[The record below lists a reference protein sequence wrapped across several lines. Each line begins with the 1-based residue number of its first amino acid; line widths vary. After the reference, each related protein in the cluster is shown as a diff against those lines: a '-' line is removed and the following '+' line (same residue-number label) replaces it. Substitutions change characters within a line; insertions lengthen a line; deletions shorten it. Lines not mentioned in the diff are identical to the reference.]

1 MSKRIFDGK
10 TINNVSVGFDIMM
23 FDIGLIVARAYGE
36 PHISCCIESK
46 DLLIKEN
53 IKDCEE
59 HNWWYDRQEME
70 TSYKGILIE
79 INENIPYG
87 EYLTVIPNGDVVV
100 KYKVLMGD

>member
-1 MSKRIFDGK
+1 MSKRIFNGE
-10 TINNVSVGFDIMM
+10 TINNVSVGFDTIT
-23 FDIGLIVARAYGE
+23 FDIGLIIAGAYGE

-46 DLLIKEN
+46 DLLIKESV
-53 IKDCEE
+53 KDCEKNGKKYNKE
-59 HNWWYDRQEME
+59 EME

-87 EYLTVIPNGDVVV
+87 EYLTVIPNGDIVV